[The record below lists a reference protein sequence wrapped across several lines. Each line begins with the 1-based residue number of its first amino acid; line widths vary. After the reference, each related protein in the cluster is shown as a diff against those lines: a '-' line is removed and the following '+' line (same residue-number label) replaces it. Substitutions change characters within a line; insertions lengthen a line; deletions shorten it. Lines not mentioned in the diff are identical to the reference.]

1 MNLLSK
7 GVIMMPLTMASVGEV
22 VSIIR
27 IGGKE
32 EVKRHLES
40 MGFVPGTHITV
51 ISVNNGNVIVGIKES
66 RVAIRKEMANK
77 IMV

>member
-7 GVIMMPLTMASVGEV
+7 GVIMMPLTMTSVGEV

-51 ISVNNGNVIVGIKES
+51 ISVNNGNVIVGLKDS
-66 RVAIRKEMANK
+66 RVAISKEMANK